1 MSAWRNRS
9 ARERRA
15 IGVGACAVAAALL
28 AFAVPPLLAER
39 QRLMADLP
47 RLRAEAAAFHADAA
61 EVEQLRARVGGRE
74 QDLRQLV
81 KSTAGFS
88 LPARVVM
95 AMMPDG
101 RLQLDLD
108 AVAAKEWWTF
118 VVAMQERHGVRTVSG
133 RIAAEGEAGRIRVSA
148 VLERGD

>member
-1 MSAWRNRS
+1 MRRGRLA
-9 ARERRA
+9 ARVR
-15 IGVGACAVAAALL
+15 IAAARRG
-28 AFAVPPLLAER
+28 APAPAGH
-39 QRLMADLP
+39 LP
-47 RLRAEAAAFHADAA
+47 RLRAEAAAFHEDAA
-61 EVEQLRARVGGRE
+61 EVEQLKARVGGRE